1 MAVARIAIDFIIAL
15 VTASFGI
22 WAIVKKRFA
31 ESIPY
36 FTVQSNLYCA
46 VVSTVCAVWAIF
58 AEEPQWLLILKY
70 SCTCAITVTF
80 VTVFCYLGPRKKN
93 WGYLLSGMNLWMHLF
108 CPLLA
113 IASLLMRAPIKFPFA
128 VTFAGLAPTVLYG
141 LLYAKKVVLDPPEK
155 RWEDLYGF
163 TKGVKWIWS
172 MGAMLCA
179 SFLISL
185 GLWVLLGRIN

>member
-1 MAVARIAIDFIIAL
+1 MAVVRIAIDFIIAL

-113 IASLLMRAPIKFPFA
+113 IASLLMRAPIRFPFA

-172 MGAMLCA
+172 MGAMFCG